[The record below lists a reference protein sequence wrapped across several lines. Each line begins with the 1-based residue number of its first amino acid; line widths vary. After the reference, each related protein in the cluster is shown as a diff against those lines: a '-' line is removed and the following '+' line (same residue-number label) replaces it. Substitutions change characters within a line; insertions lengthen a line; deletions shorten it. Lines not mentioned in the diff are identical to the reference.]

1 MNNPNTMRVLYVILM
16 GFGLPIMRFMSL
28 HFDTINNNAVRFL
41 SGGFVFI
48 LIAVFKFSGEIKKVK
63 EEPVLIFNLLLL
75 GVLMTGNM
83 YFYIN
88 GLKYTSAL
96 TGSIFGILAMP
107 LAVLMAAVFYRDER
121 GRVKQALPT
130 KGAFGDPDFRKTH
143 GDYFYAGS
151 IRAVAG
157 SLIFVFN
164 GSQTGESSDFLTG
177 ALLLG
182 IAILIQ
188 SIQNLLVKH
197 TGKKL
202 HSIVIS
208 ASTATLSGILYL
220 SIAIQSGKITQLSE
234 VGVGLLAGLA
244 LAGVYGMLT
253 GMLMAFYIVQKQGVV
268 VFNILQLIVPL
279 STAVVGYFTLGET
292 INLMQGASAVLVV
305 LGCILALKE
314 KNPES
319 V

>member
-1 MNNPNTMRVLYVILM
+1 MNNPNAMRVLYVILM

-96 TGSIFGILAMP
+96 TGSIFGILSMP

-121 GRVKQALPT
+121 GRVKQAS
-130 KGAFGDPDFRKTH
+130 
-143 GDYFYAGS
+143 FYAGS
-151 IRAVAG
+151 ILAVAG

-220 SIAIQSGKITQLSE
+220 SIEIQSGKITQLSE

-292 INLMQGASAVLVV
+292 INLM
-305 LGCILALKE
+305 
-314 KNPES
+314 
-319 V
+319 

>member
-1 MNNPNTMRVLYVILM
+1 MNNKNTMRILYIILM
-16 GFGLPIMRFMSL
+16 GFGLPIMRFMSM

-41 SGGFVFI
+41 SGGSVFI
-48 LIAVFKFSGEIKKVK
+48 LISIFKFNGEFEKIK
-63 EEPVLIFNLLLL
+63 EEPILSFKLLLL
-75 GVLMTGNM
+75 GFLMTGNM
-83 YFYIN
+83 YFYMN
-88 GLKYTSAL
+88 GLRYTSAL

-107 LAVLMAAVFYRDER
+107 LAVVMAALFYRDER
-121 GRVKQALPT
+121 GRVKQVN
-130 KGAFGDPDFRKTH
+130 
-143 GDYFYAGS
+143 FYIGS
-151 IRAVAG
+151 ILAVIG
-157 SLIFVFN
+157 SLIFVIYGN
-164 GSQTGESSDFLTG
+164 KNGESSDFLKG

-188 SIQNLLVKH
+188 SFQNLVVKNV
-197 TGKKL
+197 GKKL

-208 ASTATLSGILYL
+208 ASTATLSGIMYL

-234 VGVGLLAGLA
+234 VGIGLLVGLA
-244 LAGVYGMLT
+244 LAGIYGMLT

-292 INLMQGASAVLVV
+292 INLIQGVGAVIVV
-305 LGCILALKE
+305 LGCIFALKE
-314 KNPES
+314 RQNN

>member
-96 TGSIFGILAMP
+96 TGSIFGILSMP

-121 GRVKQALPT
+121 GRVKQAS
-130 KGAFGDPDFRKTH
+130 
-143 GDYFYAGS
+143 FYAGS
-151 IRAVAG
+151 ILAVAG

-220 SIAIQSGKITQLSE
+220 SIEIQSGKITQLSE

-292 INLMQGASAVLVV
+292 INLM
-305 LGCILALKE
+305 
-314 KNPES
+314 
-319 V
+319 

>member
-121 GRVKQALPT
+121 GRVKQAS
-130 KGAFGDPDFRKTH
+130 
-143 GDYFYAGS
+143 FYAAS
-151 IRAVAG
+151 ILAVAG